1 MTVSVH
7 QPNFVP
13 YIGFFEKMKQSDVF
27 VIMGYCQFEKG
38 KYQNRFYT
46 GSNWHTMSVNSGL
59 IPIIKKRYINPL
71 KDWEKITTKFNK
83 LQEFNDLISHDLW
96 RTNTAIIVRAANML
110 GIKTKIVFDYPT
122 DLKATDRLVDLCRH
136 YGATKY
142 LSGISGKN
150 YLDRAL
156 FAEYKIDLEFQDE
169 TTIDKRSLVEC
180 I

>member
-1 MTVSVH
+1 MTVSIH
-7 QPNFVP
+7 QPTFIP
-13 YIGFFEKMKQSDVF
+13 YAGFFEKMKQSDVF

-46 GSNWHTMSVNSGL
+46 NSAWHTMSVNSGL
-59 IPIIKKRYINPL
+59 QPIIKKRYLNPA
-71 KDWEKITTKFNK
+71 KDWEKIIGKFPK
-83 LQEFNDLISHDLW
+83 LQEFNDFISHDLW
-96 RTNTAIIVRAANML
+96 RTNTSIIVKAANML

-122 DLKATDRLVDLCRH
+122 DLKATDRLVDICKH

-150 YLDRAL
+150 YLDL
-156 FAEYKIDLEFQDE
+156 SIFSDHKIEVEFQDE
-169 TTIDKRSLVEC
+169 NKMDKRPLVEL